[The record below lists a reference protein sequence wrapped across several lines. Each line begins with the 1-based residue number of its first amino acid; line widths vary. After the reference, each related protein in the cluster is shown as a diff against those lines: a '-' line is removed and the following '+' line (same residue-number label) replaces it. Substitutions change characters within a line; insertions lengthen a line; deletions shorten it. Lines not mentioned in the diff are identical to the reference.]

1 MRKMIVIV
9 LTALLVAA
17 AFFLPAELSA
27 WNDQQLLDEPHITQE
42 DGREGFA
49 ESVQLTVAEKLLLL
63 QSGTLSSM
71 VLGDLAIQGGMNA
84 SAFVTSGEIS
94 SEISFYLEEASF
106 GDEAALAIEAEA
118 ADMELEKTRQKWDE
132 RLTAVR
138 SEVRTLQAMGAMP
151 QLWDADSE
159 LEFYGYGETLYVDSS
174 TRMSFQGYRMRLD
187 GAPFSL
193 DVLVDAQSQRIL
205 AFNLDWYSGTPLNWG
220 FRGAANFGT
229 AWRDYWGLDS
239 VNDSWYSDYVK
250 SILENTDAML
260 HSNGEYNANGQII
273 FSYGGQSLKIPLANW
288 AFYDR
293 NRSLWWNDL

>member
-1 MRKMIVIV
+1 MRKAVVIV
-9 LTALLVAA
+9 LAALLMAA
-17 AFFLPAELSA
+17 AFFLPAKLSV

-42 DGREGFA
+42 DEREGFA

-71 VLGDLAIQGGMNA
+71 VLGDLVVQGGMNA
-84 SAFVTSGEIS
+84 SVFVNRAETADEIS
-94 SEISFYLEEASF
+94 LYFEEKF
-106 GDEAALAIEAEA
+106 PGDEATLVMETDAEQ
-118 ADMELEKTRQKWDE
+118 EKTRQKWVE
-132 RLTAVR
+132 RLSAVR

-159 LEFYGYGETLYVDSS
+159 LEFHGYGETLYVDST
-174 TRMSFQGYRMRLD
+174 TRMSFQAYRMRLD

-220 FRGAANFGT
+220 FRCAANFGT

-260 HSNGEYNANGQII
+260 HSNGDYNANGQII
-273 FSYGGQSLKIPLANW
+273 FSYGGQSLKIPVANW

-293 NRSLWWNDL
+293 NRSLWWNYL

>member
-1 MRKMIVIV
+1 MRKAVVIV
-9 LTALLVAA
+9 LTALLMAA

-42 DGREGFA
+42 DEREGFA

-63 QSGTLSSM
+63 QSGTLNSM
-71 VLGDLAIQGGMNA
+71 VLGDLVIQGGMSA
-84 SAFVTSGEIS
+84 SVFVNRAETANEIS
-94 SEISFYLEEASF
+94 LYVEEEF
-106 GDEAALAIEAEA
+106 PGDEATLAMETDAEQ
-118 ADMELEKTRQKWDE
+118 EKTRQKWFK
-132 RLTAVR
+132 RLSAVR

-159 LEFYGYGETLYVDSS
+159 LEFHGYGETLYVDST
-174 TRMSFQGYRMRLD
+174 TRMSFQAYRMRLD

-220 FRGAANFGT
+220 FRGAASFGT

-273 FSYGGQSLKIPLANW
+273 FSYGGQSLQIPVANW

-293 NRSLWWNDL
+293 NRSLWWNYL

>member
-1 MRKMIVIV
+1 MRKAVVIV
-9 LTALLVAA
+9 LAALLMAA
-17 AFFLPAELSA
+17 AFFLPAKLSV

-42 DGREGFA
+42 DEREGFA

-71 VLGDLAIQGGMNA
+71 VLGDLVVQGGMNA
-84 SAFVTSGEIS
+84 SVFVNRAETAD
-94 SEISFYLEEASF
+94 EISFYFEEKF
-106 GDEAALAIEAEA
+106 PGDEATLVMETDAEQ
-118 ADMELEKTRQKWDE
+118 EKTRQKWVE
-132 RLTAVR
+132 RLSAVR

-159 LEFYGYGETLYVDSS
+159 LEFHGYGETLYVDST
-174 TRMSFQGYRMRLD
+174 TRMSFQAYRMRLD

-205 AFNLDWYSGTPLNWG
+205 AFNLDWYSGMPLNWG

-260 HSNGEYNANGQII
+260 HSNGDYNANGQII
-273 FSYGGQSLKIPLANW
+273 FSYGGQSLKIPVANW

-293 NRSLWWNDL
+293 NRSLWWNYL

>member
-1 MRKMIVIV
+1 MRKAVVIV
-9 LTALLVAA
+9 LAALLMAA
-17 AFFLPAELSA
+17 AFFLPAKLSV

-42 DGREGFA
+42 DEREGFA

-71 VLGDLAIQGGMNA
+71 VLGDLVIQGGMNA
-84 SAFVTSGEIS
+84 SVFVNRAETAD
-94 SEISFYLEEASF
+94 EISFYFEEKF
-106 GDEAALAIEAEA
+106 PGDEAALTMDTDAEQ
-118 ADMELEKTRQKWDE
+118 EKTRQKWVE
-132 RLTAVR
+132 RLSAVR

-159 LEFYGYGETLYVDSS
+159 LEFHGYGETLYVDST
-174 TRMSFQGYRMRLD
+174 TRMSFQAYRMRLD

-260 HSNGEYNANGQII
+260 HSNGDYNANGQII
-273 FSYGGQSLKIPLANW
+273 FSYGGQSLKIPVANW

-293 NRSLWWNDL
+293 NRSLWWNYL

>member
-1 MRKMIVIV
+1 MRKAVVIV
-9 LTALLVAA
+9 LAALLMAA
-17 AFFLPAELSA
+17 AFFLPAKLSV

-42 DGREGFA
+42 DEREGFA

-71 VLGDLAIQGGMNA
+71 VLGDLVVQGGMNA
-84 SAFVTSGEIS
+84 SVFVNRAETAD
-94 SEISFYLEEASF
+94 EISFYFEEKF
-106 GDEAALAIEAEA
+106 PGDEATLVMETDAEQ
-118 ADMELEKTRQKWDE
+118 EKTRQKWVE
-132 RLTAVR
+132 RLSAVR

-159 LEFYGYGETLYVDSS
+159 LEFHGYGETLYVDST
-174 TRMSFQGYRMRLD
+174 TRMSFQAYRMRLD

-205 AFNLDWYSGTPLNWG
+205 AFNLDWYSGMPLNWG

-260 HSNGEYNANGQII
+260 HSNGDYNANGQIV
-273 FSYGGQSLKIPLANW
+273 FSYGGQSLQIPVANW

-293 NRSLWWNDL
+293 NRSLWWNYL

>member
-1 MRKMIVIV
+1 MRKAVVIV
-9 LTALLVAA
+9 LAALLMAA
-17 AFFLPAELSA
+17 AFFLPAKLSV

-42 DGREGFA
+42 DEREGFA

-71 VLGDLAIQGGMNA
+71 VLGDLVVQGGMNA
-84 SAFVTSGEIS
+84 SVFVNRAETAD
-94 SEISFYLEEASF
+94 EISFYFEEKF
-106 GDEAALAIEAEA
+106 PGDEATLV
-118 ADMELEKTRQKWDE
+118 METDVEQEKNRQKWVE
-132 RLTAVR
+132 RLSAVR

-159 LEFYGYGETLYVDSS
+159 LEFHGYGETLYVDST
-174 TRMSFQGYRMRLD
+174 TRMSFQAYRMRLD

-260 HSNGEYNANGQII
+260 HSNGDYNANGQIV
-273 FSYGGQSLKIPLANW
+273 FSYGGQSLQIPVANW

-293 NRSLWWNDL
+293 NRSLWWNYL

>member
-1 MRKMIVIV
+1 MRKGIAIV

-42 DGREGFA
+42 DEREGFA

-71 VLGDLAIQGGMNA
+71 VLEDLAIQGGLNA
-84 SAFVTSGEIS
+84 SVFVTREDAM
-94 SEISFYLEEASF
+94 SEVSFYVEEKASS
-106 GDEAALAIEAEA
+106 DEAAYLAMEAEA
-118 ADMELEKTRQKWDE
+118 AELEKTRRKWID

-159 LEFYGYGETLYVDSS
+159 LEFFGYGETLYVDST
-174 TRMSFQGYRMRLD
+174 TRMSFQAYRMRLD

-193 DVLVDAQSQRIL
+193 DVLVDVQSQRIL
-205 AFNLDWYSGTPLNWG
+205 AFNLDWYGGTPLNWG

-239 VNDSWYSDYVK
+239 VNNNWYSDYVK
-250 SILENTDAML
+250 NILENTEAL
-260 HSNGEYNANGQII
+260 LRSNGEYNANGQIV

-288 AFYDR
+288 AFNDR
-293 NRSLWWNDL
+293 NNALWWNYL